1 MQCFVCGEPMR
12 LVMVEPHH
20 LIDVQGFELRT
31 FQCVGCGD
39 VEKRPFFDSER
50 THRLP
55 AFVPEPPQ
63 TSERSE
69 TSGATEAAEAVEAA
83 EAAAATEAAGT
94 SEALDASNAS
104 EAIESPVLGNRM
116 KAILDGLVR
125 LRGAKQSEP

>member
-1 MQCFVCGEPMR
+1 MLPGVEGGWRPMQCFICGEPMR
-12 LVMVEPHH
+12 VVMVEPHH

-55 AFVPEPPQ
+55 VLVPEPAQ
-63 TSERSE
+63 MSQRSE
-69 TSGATEAAEAVEAA
+69 EASEASEASR
-83 EAAAATEAAGT
+83 T
-94 SEALDASNAS
+94 SEAPEASDASGAPGG
-104 EAIESPVLGNRM
+104 AVLGSTM

-125 LRGAKQSEP
+125 LRGTKQSEH

>member
-1 MQCFVCGEPMR
+1 MRGVQGWWRPMQCFVCGEPMR
-12 LVMVEPHH
+12 VVMVEPHH

-55 AFVPEPPQ
+55 ALVPAPAQ
-63 TSERSE
+63 TSQRSE
-69 TSGATEAAEAVEAA
+69 EASEAVETA
-83 EAAAATEAAGT
+83 EASRT
-94 SEALDASNAS
+94 SEAPEAPDAS
-104 EAIESPVLGNRM
+104 EAPGGLVLGSTM

-125 LRGAKQSEP
+125 LRGTKQSEH